1 MTYGNQGVSTGL
13 FKKGKRGKMGRM
25 RIGNV
30 VGLSGGGLFSR
41 FVSKAYQG
49 NTTSSAPPAKIS
61 PKIEGGKRFTS
72 KRSTVRKKQE
82 SNKSARRQIS
92 AGSNKISKYIG

>member
-1 MTYGNQGVSTGL
+1 
-13 FKKGKRGKMGRM
+13 
-25 RIGNV
+25 
-30 VGLSGGGLFSR
+30 
-41 FVSKAYQG
+41 
-49 NTTSSAPPAKIS
+49 SAPPAKIS

>member
-30 VGLSGGGLFSR
+30 VGLSGGGIQQVLLHLQRSLLK
-41 FVSKAYQG
+41 SKG
-49 NTTSSAPPAKIS
+49 
-61 PKIEGGKRFTS
+61 
-72 KRSTVRKKQE
+72 VRDLPLKDQ
-82 SNKSARRQIS
+82 Q
-92 AGSNKISKYIG
+92 